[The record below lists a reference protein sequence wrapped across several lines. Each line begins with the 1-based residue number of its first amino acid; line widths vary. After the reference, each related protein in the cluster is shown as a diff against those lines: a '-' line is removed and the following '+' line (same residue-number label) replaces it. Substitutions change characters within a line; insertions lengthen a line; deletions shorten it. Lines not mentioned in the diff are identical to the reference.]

1 MSVSGTST
9 PPVLIAT
16 DGKGYRL
23 DKNELF
29 IGRSNDCD
37 IVIDDPR
44 ASRRHARI
52 FQHGDYLWLED
63 LDSRNGIVL
72 NGEKLVGNHILKDSY
87 EFVIAGMQFRLFD
100 PNSTLGDNTAPDLQI
115 KAEARE
121 VRLNGRELE
130 LTQKERSLLWLL
142 FQFRGE
148 VRTKQEIALAVWPEY
163 TDVSDYNIEG
173 LVSRLRGKI
182 EKDAKDPQLIVTVR
196 GVGYKLV

>member
-1 MSVSGTST
+1 MLKIGIAGQRGLAFLKAFRALPGVEVTALCDVSLQIMPG
-9 PPVLIAT
+9 
-16 DGKGYRL
+16 
-23 DKNELF
+23 
-29 IGRSNDCD
+29 
-37 IVIDDPR
+37 
-44 ASRRHARI
+44 
-52 FQHGDYLWLED
+52 
-63 LDSRNGIVL
+63 
-72 NGEKLVGNHILKDSY
+72 
-87 EFVIAGMQFRLFD
+87 EFVAIMG
-100 PNSTLGDNTAPDLQI
+100 PSGSGKSTLLNLLGGLDTPT
-115 KAEARE
+115 RGE

>member
-1 MSVSGTST
+1 MGASGTST
-9 PPVLIAT
+9 PPILIAA
-16 DGKGYRL
+16 DGKGYRV
-23 DKNELF
+23 DKDGLV
-29 IGRSNDCD
+29 IGRSNECD

-44 ASRRHARI
+44 ASRRHARV
-52 FQHGDYLWLED
+52 FPRDDYMWLED
-63 LDSRNGIVL
+63 LESRNGIVL
-72 NGEKLVGNHILKDSY
+72 NGEKIVNSHVLKDGY
-87 EFVIAGMQFRLFD
+87 EFVIAGMQFRFLD
-100 PNSTLGDNTAPDLQI
+100 PNSTMGDNSTPDLQI

-142 FQFRGE
+142 FQHRGE
-148 VRTKQEIALAVWPEY
+148 VRTKQEIAQAVWPEY

-182 EKDAKDPQLIVTVR
+182 EKDAKDPQLIITIR